1 MSFILFLYF
10 IKRAVM
16 YNFLYHISFNLKP
29 TYSKSKSLSEPT
41 TTTTTATTISIC
53 GWAEFNKITYQY
65 QMIEIEIY
73 LVLDWTVL
81 LLLLLLFFIFFTAN
95 RKANKIN
102 RVDYNIW
109 FFLFSLAHPFMVM
122 IMGWSIWITKS
133 PWRNNNNKNNN
144 NKPKPTFNN
153 A

>member
-29 TYSKSKSLSEPT
+29 TYSKSKYLIEP
-41 TTTTTATTISIC
+41 TTTATTISIC

-73 LVLDWTVL
+73 LVLYWTVLL

-122 IMGWSIWITKS
+122 IMGWSIWINKS

>member
-16 YNFLYHISFNLKP
+16 YNLLYHISFNLKP
-29 TYSKSKSLSEPT
+29 TYSKSKYLIEP
-41 TTTTTATTISIC
+41 TTTATTISIC

-73 LVLDWTVL
+73 LVLYWTVL

-133 PWRNNNNKNNN
+133 PWRNNNKNKNNN

>member
-41 TTTTTATTISIC
+41 TTATTISIC

-73 LVLDWTVL
+73 FVLDWTV
-81 LLLLLLFFIFFTAN
+81 LLLLFFIFFTAN

-122 IMGWSIWITKS
+122 IMGWSIWINKS
-133 PWRNNNNKNNN
+133 PWRNNNKNNNKNNN

-153 A
+153 S